1 MKTTLRYHFT
11 LNRMTIKQKQKLTS
25 VSKNLE
31 KLEAPH
37 INAENANW
45 RGYCGKQF
53 SISSKTKHRI
63 TPYPRNFTLVPLKNE
78 NRDSNRFLYTHLHY
92 SSIHNSRKVEMTQ
105 VSINRWINKQ
115 M

>member
-1 MKTTLRYHFT
+1 MANKHMKRCSTSLIMREMQTKATMRFHFA
-11 LNRMTIKQKQKLTS
+11 LSRMTIKQKQKLTS

-45 RGYCGKQF
+45 RGYCGKQL

-63 TPYPRNFTLVPLKNE
+63 TT
-78 NRDSNRFLYTHLHY
+78 
-92 SSIHNSRKVEMTQ
+92 
-105 VSINRWINKQ
+105 
-115 M
+115 

>member
-37 INAENANW
+37 INAENTNW
-45 RGYCGKQF
+45 HGYCRK
-53 SISSKTKHRI
+53 S
-63 TPYPRNFTLVPLKNE
+63 LVFPPKLSLELPHNPATSLLYPLKMKTGIQT
-78 NRDSNRFLYTHLHY
+78 DSCTPIFPTAVFTIAK
-92 SSIHNSRKVEMTQ
+92 SWK
-105 VSINRWINKQ
+105 
-115 M
+115 